1 MTRGMWPMLDSG
13 LWIVHVETDKG
24 SRRAAA
30 VPPPLTKPPLRLPES
45 YSNKILRA
53 CGHGPR
59 DYASGKAIPGPL
71 LYNTVEH
78 CARLLRFG
86 LWRGNRPESADRS
99 LQNILAPHFRVHLPP
114 QLFRSGRA
122 RSYSGFFSYAA

>member
-1 MTRGMWPMLDSG
+1 MTRGMWAMLDSG
-13 LWIVHVETDKG
+13 LCIVHVETDKRP
-24 SRRAAA
+24 RRAAGA
-30 VPPPLTKPPLRLPES
+30 PPPVPKPPLRLPKS

-53 CGHGPR
+53 CGPGDDTSR
-59 DYASGKAIPGPL
+59 KAILGPL

-78 CARLLRFG
+78 RAGLLRFG
-86 LWRGNRPESADRS
+86 LWRGNRPQSADRS
-99 LQNILAPHFRVHLPP
+99 LQNILAPNLRVHLPP